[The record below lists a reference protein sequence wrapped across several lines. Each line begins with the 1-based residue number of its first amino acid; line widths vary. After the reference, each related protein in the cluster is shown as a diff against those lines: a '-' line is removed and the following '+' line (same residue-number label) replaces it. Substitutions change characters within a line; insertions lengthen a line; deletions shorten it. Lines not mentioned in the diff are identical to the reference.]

1 MQPKYSLFWE
11 RKTEDKSACA
21 MLGNTEAIFKD
32 YFSNLL
38 LAEVVQE
45 GRSDPNYL
53 LLCLKFS
60 CNLWKKASENLKN
73 YKHLMRIKNFCCVI
87 NTK

>member
-11 RKTEDKSACA
+11 RKTENKPVCA

-32 YFSNLL
+32 YFNNLL
-38 LAEVVQE
+38 SAEVVQQ

-53 LLCLKFS
+53 LVCLKFS
-60 CNLWKKASENLKN
+60 YNPWKGLEK
-73 YKHLMRIKNFCCVI
+73 I
-87 NTK
+87 